1 MSAVLTLLLTIV
13 PMIPKL
19 IEAGQATFD
28 LYDKVKKVIDEN
40 RSPNQAEW
48 DQLEAMIA
56 EQQAIVRDT
65 SKDVQA

>member
-1 MSAVLTLLLTIV
+1 MPAILSLLLTIV
-13 PMIPKL
+13 PMIPKW

-28 LYDKVKKVIDEN
+28 LYSQVKRVIDEN
-40 RSPNQAEW
+40 RSPDQAEW

-65 SKDVQA
+65 SRDV